1 MAFTLRLPEN
11 FGATILPAPPSGK
24 VQVYG
29 RENAMNAEFHGSV
42 LSAPARAMIER
53 LIAFNTVS
61 RDSNLGLIEWV
72 RDYLH
77 GLGAKTRLTHDQSGK
92 KANLFATLGDSPKPG
107 LILSGHTDVVPVD
120 GQSWDTD
127 PFKAVEKDGKLY
139 ARGSADMKGFIGIIL
154 SQAPKFVDALNDARL
169 DAPLHYALSYDEE
182 VGCLGVRSL
191 IQDLKDNGIRPAGCV
206 VGEPT
211 SMQPI
216 IAHKGTH
223 RFRCAVRG
231 REAHSSYV
239 TYGVN
244 AIEYAARLVV
254 YIRQIADRLAQLERR
269 DYGFTVPYSTLS
281 TGLIRG
287 GIAAN
292 VVPKDCEF
300 AFDMRV
306 LPNASPDALYQEIR
320 RYAEML
326 AKEMQA
332 IDPESGIDLVWA
344 SQTIG
349 LAAAESDA
357 IVQWAMKLSHSSTVG
372 KVSYGTEAGL
382 FQQMGVSSVICGPGD
397 IAEAHRPNEFV
408 ALDQLAQCEAFMNRI
423 LETGYAPA

>member
-1 MAFTLRLPEN
+1 
-11 FGATILPAPPSGK
+11 
-24 VQVYG
+24 
-29 RENAMNAEFHGSV
+29 
-42 LSAPARAMIER
+42 MIER

-61 RDSNLGLIEWV
+61 RDSNLGLIESV
-72 RDYLH
+72 RDYLQ
-77 GLGAKTRLTHDQSGK
+77 GFGAKTRLTHDASGK
-92 KANLFATLGDSPKPG
+92 KANLFATLGDSGKPG

-120 GQSWDTD
+120 GQEWDTD
-127 PFKAVEKDGKLY
+127 PFAATEREGKLY

-154 SQAPKFVDALNDARL
+154 AQAPKFVAALNARRL

-182 VGCLGVRSL
+182 VGCLGVRGL
-191 IQDLKDNGIRPAGCV
+191 IADLQEQGIRPAGCV

-223 RFRCAVRG
+223 RFRCAVHG

-239 TYGVN
+239 THGVN
-244 AIEYAARLVV
+244 AIEYAARLIVF
-254 YIRQIADRLAQLERR
+254 IRQIADRLAQLEQR

-281 TGLIRG
+281 TGVIRG

-292 VVPKDCEF
+292 VVPKDCVF
-300 AFDMRV
+300 QFDLRT
-306 LPNASPDALYQEIR
+306 LPQAKPDALYQEIR
-320 RYAEML
+320 AYAERL
-326 AKEMQA
+326 AAEMRA
-332 IDPESGIDLVWA
+332 IDAGAGIDLQWV
-344 SQTIG
+344 SQTVG

-357 IVQWAMKLSHSSTVG
+357 IVQWAMQLSRNPTVG

-382 FQQMGVSSVICGPGD
+382 FQKMGVPTVICGPGD

-408 ALDQLAQCEAFMNRI
+408 SLDQLAQCENFMDRI
-423 LETGYAPA
+423 LETGYAKASQTLEAAT

>member
-1 MAFTLRLPEN
+1 MN
-11 FGATILPAPPSGK
+11 VPS
-24 VQVYG
+24 
-29 RENAMNAEFHGSV
+29 AAS
-42 LSAPARAMIER
+42 RAMIER

-61 RDSNLGLIEWV
+61 RDSNLGLLEWV
-72 RDYLH
+72 RDYLQ
-77 GLGAKTRLTHDQSGK
+77 GLGAITRLTHDASAK
-92 KANLFATLGDSPKPG
+92 KANLFATLGDSTKPG

-120 GQSWDTD
+120 GQDWDTD
-127 PFKAVEKDGKLY
+127 PFAATERDGKLY

-154 SQAPKFVDALNDARL
+154 AQAPKFVAALNDRRL

-182 VGCLGVRSL
+182 VGCLGVRGL
-191 IQDLKDNGIRPAGCV
+191 IQDLEEQGIRPAGCV

-223 RFRCAVRG
+223 RFRCAVHG

-239 TYGVN
+239 THGVN

-254 YIRQIADRLAQLERR
+254 FIRQLADRLAQLEQR

-281 TGLIRG
+281 TGLIQG

-292 VVPKDCEF
+292 VVPKDCVF
-300 AFDMRV
+300 QFDMRT
-306 LPNASPDALYQEIR
+306 LPQAKPDALYQEIR
-320 RYAEML
+320 RYAEVL
-326 AKEMQA
+326 AAEMRG
-332 IDPESGIDLVWA
+332 IDASAGIDLQWV
-344 SQTIG
+344 SQTVG

-357 IVQWAMKLSHSSTVG
+357 IVQWAMQLSKNPTAG

-382 FQQMGVSSVICGPGD
+382 FQKMGVPTVICGPGD

-408 ALDQLAQCEAFMNRI
+408 ALDQLAQCESFMDRI
-423 LETGYAPA
+423 LETGYAKA

>member
-1 MAFTLRLPEN
+1 MN
-11 FGATILPAPPSGK
+11 VPS
-24 VQVYG
+24 
-29 RENAMNAEFHGSV
+29 AES
-42 LSAPARAMIER
+42 RAMIER
-53 LIAFNTVS
+53 LIAFKTVS

-72 RDYLH
+72 RDYLQ
-77 GLGAKTRLTHDQSGK
+77 GFGAKTRLTHDASAK
-92 KANLFATLGDSPKPG
+92 KANLFATLGDSTKPG

-120 GQSWDTD
+120 GQDWDTD
-127 PFKAVEKDGKLY
+127 PFAATERDAKLY

-154 SQAPKFVDALNDARL
+154 AQAPKFVAALNERRL

-182 VGCLGVRSL
+182 VGCLGVRGL
-191 IQDLKDNGIRPAGCV
+191 IRDLEEQGIRPAGCV

-223 RFRCAVRG
+223 RFRCAVHG

-239 TYGVN
+239 THGVN

-254 YIRQIADRLAQLERR
+254 FIRQLADRLAQLEQR

-281 TGLIRG
+281 TGLIQG

-292 VVPKDCEF
+292 VVPKDCVF
-300 AFDMRV
+300 QFDMRT
-306 LPNASPDALYQEIR
+306 LPQAKPDALYQEIR
-320 RYAEML
+320 LYAEVL
-326 AKEMQA
+326 AAEMRG
-332 IDPESGIDLVWA
+332 IDASAGIDLQWV
-344 SQTIG
+344 SQTVG

-357 IVQWAMKLSHSSTVG
+357 IVQWAMQLSKNPTVG

-382 FQQMGVSSVICGPGD
+382 FQKMGVPTVICGPGD

-408 ALDQLAQCEAFMNRI
+408 ALDQLAQCESFMDRI
-423 LETGYAPA
+423 LETGYAKA

>member
-1 MAFTLRLPEN
+1 MSV
-11 FGATILPAPPSGK
+11 PS
-24 VQVYG
+24 
-29 RENAMNAEFHGSV
+29 AA
-42 LSAPARAMIER
+42 ARAMIER

-61 RDSNLGLIEWV
+61 RDSNLGLIEWA
-72 RDYLH
+72 RDYLL
-77 GLGAKTRLTHDQSGK
+77 GFGAKTRLTYDASAK
-92 KANLFATLGDSPKPG
+92 KANLFATLGDSDKPG

-120 GQSWDTD
+120 GQDWDTD
-127 PFKAVEKDGKLY
+127 PFAAIERDGKLY

-154 SQAPKFVDALNDARL
+154 AQAPKFAAALNERRL

-182 VGCLGVRSL
+182 VGCLGVRGL
-191 IQDLKDNGIRPAGCV
+191 IADLQEQGIRPAGCV

-223 RFRCAVRG
+223 RFRCAVHG

-239 TYGVN
+239 THGVN

-254 YIRQIADRLAQLERR
+254 FIRQLADRLAQLEQR

-281 TGLIRG
+281 TGLIQG

-292 VVPKDCEF
+292 VVPKDCVF
-300 AFDMRV
+300 QFDMRT
-306 LPNASPDALYQEIR
+306 LPQAKPDALYQEIR
-320 RYAEML
+320 GYAEAL
-326 AKEMQA
+326 AAEMRG
-332 IDPESGIDLVWA
+332 IDASAGIDLQWV
-344 SQTIG
+344 SQTVG

-357 IVQWAMKLSHSSTVG
+357 IVQWAMQLSRNPSVG

-382 FQQMGVSSVICGPGD
+382 FQKMGVPSVICGPGD

-408 ALDQLAQCEAFMNRI
+408 ALEQLAQCESFMDRI
-423 LETGYAPA
+423 LETGYAKA

>member
-1 MAFTLRLPEN
+1 MKAVSETVSKPS
-11 FGATILPAPPSGK
+11 GATTG
-24 VQVYG
+24 V
-29 RENAMNAEFHGSV
+29 
-42 LSAPARAMIER
+42 SAAARSMIER

-77 GLGAKTRLTHDQSGK
+77 GHGAKTRLTHDATGK
-92 KANLFATLGDSPKPG
+92 KANLFATLGESPKPG

-120 GQSWDTD
+120 GQNWDTN
-127 PFKAVEKDGKLY
+127 PFIAVERDGKLF

-154 SQAPKFVDALNDARL
+154 SQAPKFVAALHSGRL

-182 VGCLGVRSL
+182 VGCLGVRGL
-191 IQDLKDNGIRPAGCV
+191 IHDLEQNGIRPAGCV

-223 RFRCAVRG
+223 RFRCSVHG

-239 TYGVN
+239 TFGVN

-254 YIRQIADRLAQLERR
+254 YIRQIADRLAQIEQR

-281 TGLIRG
+281 TGTIRG

-300 AFDMRV
+300 SFDMRT
-306 LPNASPDALYQEIR
+306 LPNASPDALYREIR
-320 RYAEML
+320 TYAEAL
-326 AKEMQA
+326 AREMQA
-332 IDPESGIDLVWA
+332 IDPQSGIDLVWA

-349 LAAAESDA
+349 LAASESDA
-357 IVQWAMKLSHSSTVG
+357 IVRWAMQLSKNSTAG

-382 FQQMGVSSVICGPGD
+382 FQQMGVPTVICGPGD

-423 LETGYAPA
+423 LETGYAPS

>member
-1 MAFTLRLPEN
+1 MN
-11 FGATILPAPPSGK
+11 VPS
-24 VQVYG
+24 
-29 RENAMNAEFHGSV
+29 AAS
-42 LSAPARAMIER
+42 RAMIER

-61 RDSNLGLIEWV
+61 RDSNLGLIEWA
-72 RDYLH
+72 RDYLQ
-77 GLGAKTRLTHDQSGK
+77 GLGAITRLTHDASAK
-92 KANLFATLGDSPKPG
+92 KANLFATLGDSTKPG

-120 GQSWDTD
+120 GQDWDTD
-127 PFKAVEKDGKLY
+127 PFAATERDGKLY

-154 SQAPKFVDALNDARL
+154 AQAPKFVAALNDRRL

-182 VGCLGVRSL
+182 VGCLGVRGL
-191 IQDLKDNGIRPAGCV
+191 IQDLEEQGIRPAGCV

-223 RFRCAVRG
+223 RFRCAVHG

-239 TYGVN
+239 THGVN

-254 YIRQIADRLAQLERR
+254 FIRQLADRLAQLEQR

-281 TGLIRG
+281 TGLIQG

-292 VVPKDCEF
+292 VVPKDCVF
-300 AFDMRV
+300 QFDMRT
-306 LPNASPDALYQEIR
+306 LPQAKPDALYQEIR
-320 RYAEML
+320 RYAEVL
-326 AKEMQA
+326 AAEMRG
-332 IDPESGIDLVWA
+332 IDASAGIDLQWV
-344 SQTIG
+344 SQTVG

-357 IVQWAMKLSHSSTVG
+357 IVQWAMQLSKNPTAG

-382 FQQMGVSSVICGPGD
+382 FQKMGVPTVICGPGD

-408 ALDQLAQCEAFMNRI
+408 ALDQLAQCESFMDRI
-423 LETGYAPA
+423 LETGYAKA

>member
-1 MAFTLRLPEN
+1 MQ
-11 FGATILPAPPSGK
+11 PAS
-24 VQVYG
+24 
-29 RENAMNAEFHGSV
+29 

-72 RDYLH
+72 RDYLQ
-77 GLGAKTRLTHDQSGK
+77 GLGATTRLTHDATGK

-120 GQSWDTD
+120 GQNWDTD
-127 PFKAVEKDGKLY
+127 PFVAVERDGKLF

-154 SQAPKFVDALNDARL
+154 TQAPKFLAALNSNRL

-182 VGCLGVRSL
+182 VGCLGVRGL
-191 IQDLKDNGIRPAGCV
+191 IRDLEENDIRPAGCV

-216 IAHKGTH
+216 IAHKSTN
-223 RFRCAVRG
+223 RFRCAVHG

-254 YIRQIADRLAQLERR
+254 YIRQIADRLAQIEKR
-269 DYGFTVPYSTLS
+269 DYGFNVPYSTLS
-281 TGLIRG
+281 TGIIRG

-300 AFDMRV
+300 HCDMRT
-306 LPNASPDALYQEIR
+306 LPQASPQALFDEIR
-320 RYAEML
+320 QYAEVL
-326 AKEMQA
+326 AREMQA
-332 IDPESGIDLVWA
+332 VDPQSGIDVIWS

-349 LAAAESDA
+349 LAAAETDA
-357 IVQWAMKLSHSSTVG
+357 IVRWALQLSNNSTVG

-382 FQQMGVSSVICGPGD
+382 FQQMGVPTVICGPGD

-408 ALDQLAQCEAFMNRI
+408 SLDQLAQCERFMDRV
-423 LETGYAPA
+423 LETGYPVS

>member
-1 MAFTLRLPEN
+1 
-11 FGATILPAPPSGK
+11 
-24 VQVYG
+24 
-29 RENAMNAEFHGSV
+29 MNAGLRSDS
-42 LSAPARAMIER
+42 LSSAARAMIER

-72 RDYLH
+72 RDYLQSQ
-77 GLGAKTRLTHDQSGK
+77 GAQTRLTHDATGK
-92 KANLFATLGDSPKPG
+92 KANLFATLGDSAKPG

-120 GQSWDTD
+120 GQDWDTD
-127 PFKAVEKDGKLY
+127 PFVATERGGKLF

-154 SQAPKFVDALNDARL
+154 TQAPKFVAALNSNHL

-182 VGCLGVRSL
+182 VGCLGVREL
-191 IQDLKDNGIRPAGCV
+191 IRDLEENGIRPAGCV

-223 RFRCAVRG
+223 RFRCTVRG

-239 TYGVN
+239 THGVN

-254 YIRQIADRLAQLERR
+254 YIRQIADRLAQIEQR

-300 AFDMRV
+300 HFDLRT
-306 LPNASPDALYQEIR
+306 LPQASPDALYQEIR
-320 RYAEML
+320 IYAEAL
-326 AKEMQA
+326 AREMQS
-332 IDPESGIDLVWA
+332 IDPQSGIDLVWA
-344 SQTIG
+344 SQTVG
-349 LAAAESDA
+349 LAASESDA
-357 IVQWAMKLSHSSTVG
+357 IVRWAMQLSNNSTVG

-382 FQQMGVSSVICGPGD
+382 FQKMGVPTVICGPGD

-408 ALDQLAQCEAFMNRI
+408 TLGQLAQCEAFMNRI
-423 LETGYAPA
+423 LDTGYVP

>member
-1 MAFTLRLPEN
+1 M
-11 FGATILPAPPSGK
+11 GAVLEPTSNSGRPS
-24 VQVYG
+24 
-29 RENAMNAEFHGSV
+29 AES
-42 LSAPARAMIER
+42 RAMIER
-53 LIAFNTVS
+53 LIGFNTVS

-77 GLGAKTRLTHDQSGK
+77 GIGAVTRLTHDPTGK

-127 PFKAVEKDGKLY
+127 PFSAVERDGKLF
-139 ARGSADMKGFIGIIL
+139 ARGSADMKGFIGIAL
-154 SQAPKFVDALNDARL
+154 AKAPRFVAALNDNRL
-169 DAPLHYALSYDEE
+169 DAPLHYSLSYDEE
-182 VGCLGVRSL
+182 VGCIGVRGL
-191 IQDLKDNGIRPAGCV
+191 IRDLQENNIRPAGCV

-223 RFRCAVRG
+223 RFRCRVLG

-244 AIEYAARLVV
+244 AIEYAARLIVF
-254 YIRQIADRLAQLERR
+254 IRHVAERLAQLETR

-281 TGLIRG
+281 TGLIQG

-292 VVPKDCEF
+292 VVPKDCVF
-300 AFDMRV
+300 QFDMRT
-306 LPNASPDALYQEIR
+306 LPNTSPESLYKEIR
-320 RYAEML
+320 AYARELTREMH
-326 AKEMQA
+326 AVDEK
-332 IDPESGIDLVWA
+332 SGIDLEWLT
-344 SQTIG
+344 QTAG
-349 LAAAESDA
+349 LAAAETDA
-357 IVQWAMKLSHSSTVG
+357 IVQWAMQLSRNSQAG

-382 FQQMGVSSVICGPGD
+382 FQKMGVPSVICGPGD
-397 IAEAHRPNEFV
+397 IAQAHRPNEFV
-408 ALDQLAQCEAFMNRI
+408 TLEQLAQCEKFMERI
-423 LETGYAPA
+423 LETGYAS

>member
-1 MAFTLRLPEN
+1 
-11 FGATILPAPPSGK
+11 
-24 VQVYG
+24 
-29 RENAMNAEFHGSV
+29 
-42 LSAPARAMIER
+42 
-53 LIAFNTVS
+53 LI
-61 RDSNLGLIEWV
+61 RDLQES
-72 RDYLH
+72 
-77 GLGAKTRLTHDQSGK
+77 
-92 KANLFATLGDSPKPG
+92 
-107 LILSGHTDVVPVD
+107 
-120 GQSWDTD
+120 
-127 PFKAVEKDGKLY
+127 
-139 ARGSADMKGFIGIIL
+139 
-154 SQAPKFVDALNDARL
+154 
-169 DAPLHYALSYDEE
+169 
-182 VGCLGVRSL
+182 
-191 IQDLKDNGIRPAGCV
+191 GIRPAGCV

-239 TYGVN
+239 THGVN

-254 YIRQIADRLAQLERR
+254 YIRQIADRLAQIEQR

-300 AFDMRV
+300 HFDLRT

-320 RYAEML
+320 TFAEAL
-326 AKEMQA
+326 AREMQA
-332 IDPESGIDLVWA
+332 TDPASGIDLVWA
-344 SQTIG
+344 SQTVG

-357 IVQWAMKLSHSSTVG
+357 IVRWAMQLSNHSTVG

-382 FQQMGVSSVICGPGD
+382 FQQMGVPTVICGPGD
-397 IAEAHRPNEFV
+397 IAQAHRPNEFV
-408 ALDQLAQCEAFMNRI
+408 ALEQLVQCEAFMNRI
-423 LETGYAPA
+423 LDSGYAPS

>member
-1 MAFTLRLPEN
+1 MN
-11 FGATILPAPPSGK
+11 VPS
-24 VQVYG
+24 
-29 RENAMNAEFHGSV
+29 AAS
-42 LSAPARAMIER
+42 RAMIER
-53 LIAFNTVS
+53 LIAFKTVS

-72 RDYLH
+72 RDYLQ
-77 GLGAKTRLTHDQSGK
+77 GFGAKTRLTHDAAGK
-92 KANLFATLGDSPKPG
+92 KANLFATLGDSGKPG

-120 GQSWDTD
+120 GQDWETD
-127 PFKAVEKDGKLY
+127 PFAAIERDGRLY

-154 SQAPKFVDALNDARL
+154 AQAPKFVAALNEQRL

-182 VGCLGVRSL
+182 VGCLGVRGL
-191 IQDLKDNGIRPAGCV
+191 IADLEEHGIRPAGCV

-223 RFRCAVRG
+223 RFRCAVHG

-239 TYGVN
+239 THGVN

-254 YIRQIADRLAQLERR
+254 FIRQLADRLAQLEQR

-281 TGLIRG
+281 TGLIQG

-292 VVPKDCEF
+292 VVPKDCVF
-300 AFDMRV
+300 QFDMRT
-306 LPNASPDALYQEIR
+306 LPGAVPDALYQEIR
-320 RYAEML
+320 GYAEQL
-326 AKEMQA
+326 AAEMRC
-332 IDPESGIDLVWA
+332 IDASAGIDLQWM
-344 SQTIG
+344 SQTVG

-357 IVQWAMKLSHSSTVG
+357 IVQWAMQLSRNPTVG

-382 FQQMGVSSVICGPGD
+382 FQKMGVPTVICGPGD

-408 ALDQLAQCEAFMNRI
+408 ALDQLAQCESFMDRI
-423 LETGYAPA
+423 LETGYAMA

>member
-1 MAFTLRLPEN
+1 MN
-11 FGATILPAPPSGK
+11 VPS
-24 VQVYG
+24 
-29 RENAMNAEFHGSV
+29 AAS
-42 LSAPARAMIER
+42 RAMIER

-72 RDYLH
+72 RDYLQ
-77 GLGAKTRLTHDQSGK
+77 GFGAKTRLTHDATGK
-92 KANLFATLGDSPKPG
+92 KANLFATLGDPSKPG

-127 PFKAVEKDGKLY
+127 PFAATEREGKLF

-154 SQAPKFVDALNDARL
+154 AQAPKFVAALNEKRL

-182 VGCLGVRSL
+182 VGCLGVRGL
-191 IQDLKDNGIRPAGCV
+191 IRDLEEHQIRPAGCV

-223 RFRCAVRG
+223 RFRCAVHG

-239 TYGVN
+239 THGVN

-254 YIRQIADRLAQLERR
+254 FIRQLADRLAQIERR

-281 TGLIRG
+281 TGLIQG

-292 VVPKDCEF
+292 VVPKDCVF
-300 AFDMRV
+300 QFDMRT
-306 LPNASPDALYQEIR
+306 LPQASPDALYQEIR
-320 RYAEML
+320 RYAEAL
-326 AKEMQA
+326 GAEMRS
-332 IDPESGIDLVWA
+332 IDPSSGIDLQWV
-344 SQTIG
+344 SQTVG
-349 LAAAESDA
+349 LAASETDA
-357 IVQWAMKLSHSSTVG
+357 IVQWAMQLSRNKTVG

-382 FQQMGVSSVICGPGD
+382 FQKMGVPTVICGPGD

-408 ALDQLAQCEAFMNRI
+408 TLNQLAQCEQFMDRI
-423 LETGYAPA
+423 LETGYAQAA

>member
-1 MAFTLRLPEN
+1 
-11 FGATILPAPPSGK
+11 
-24 VQVYG
+24 
-29 RENAMNAEFHGSV
+29 MNPVS

-72 RDYLH
+72 RDYLQGH
-77 GLGAKTRLTHDQSGK
+77 GATTRLTHDATGK
-92 KANLFATLGDSPKPG
+92 KANLFATLGESPKPG

-120 GQSWDTD
+120 GQNWDTD
-127 PFKAVEKDGKLY
+127 PFVATERDGKLY

-154 SQAPKFVDALNDARL
+154 SQAPKFVDALNSNRL

-182 VGCLGVRSL
+182 VGCLGVRGL
-191 IQDLKDNGIRPAGCV
+191 ISDLQENGIRPAGCV

-216 IAHKGTH
+216 IAHKSTN
-223 RFRCAVRG
+223 RFRCAVHG

-239 TYGVN
+239 THGVN

-254 YIRQIADRLAQLERR
+254 YIRQIADRLAQIETR
-269 DYGFTVPYSTLS
+269 DYGFSVPYSTLS

-300 AFDMRV
+300 HFDMRT
-306 LPNASPDALYQEIR
+306 LPRASADALYQEIR
-320 RYAEML
+320 TYAEVL
-326 AKEMQA
+326 AREMQA
-332 IDPESGIDLVWA
+332 VDPQSGIDLVWA
-344 SQTIG
+344 SETVG
-349 LAAAESDA
+349 LAASETDA
-357 IVQWAMKLSHSSTVG
+357 IVRWAMQLSNNSTVG

-382 FQQMGVSSVICGPGD
+382 FQQMGVPTVICGPGD

-408 ALDQLAQCEAFMNRI
+408 ALEQLAQCEAFMNRI
-423 LETGYAPA
+423 LETGYAES

>member
-1 MAFTLRLPEN
+1 
-11 FGATILPAPPSGK
+11 
-24 VQVYG
+24 
-29 RENAMNAEFHGSV
+29 MNS
-42 LSAPARAMIER
+42 LSAASRAMIER

-72 RDYLH
+72 RDYLQ
-77 GLGAKTRLTHDQSGK
+77 GFGAKTRLTHDATGK
-92 KANLFATLGDSPKPG
+92 KANLFATLGESGKPG

-120 GQSWDTD
+120 GQKWDTD
-127 PFKAVEKDGKLY
+127 PFVATEREGRLY

-154 SQAPKFVDALNDARL
+154 AQAPKFVDALNAGRL

-182 VGCLGVRSL
+182 VGCLGVRGL
-191 IQDLKDNGIRPAGCV
+191 IRDLQENAIRPAGCV

-223 RFRCAVRG
+223 RFRCSVHG

-239 TYGVN
+239 THGVN
-244 AIEYAARLVV
+244 AIEYAARLIVF
-254 YIRQIADRLAQLERR
+254 IRQIADRLAQLEQR

-281 TGLIRG
+281 TGLIQG

-292 VVPKDCEF
+292 VVPKDCVF
-300 AFDMRV
+300 QFDLRT
-306 LPNASPDALYQEIR
+306 LPQASPEALHQEIR
-320 RYAEML
+320 AYAEKL
-326 AKEMQA
+326 AAEMRA
-332 IDPESGIDLVWA
+332 IDSDSGIDLTWM
-344 SQTIG
+344 SQTVG
-349 LAAAESDA
+349 LAASETDA
-357 IVQWAMKLSHSSTVG
+357 IVQWAMQLSGNATVG

-382 FQQMGVSSVICGPGD
+382 FQKMGVPTVICGPGD

-408 ALDQLAQCEAFMNRI
+408 ALDQLAQCESFMERI
-423 LETGYAPA
+423 LDTGYAKSAQTLEEAI

>member
-1 MAFTLRLPEN
+1 
-11 FGATILPAPPSGK
+11 
-24 VQVYG
+24 
-29 RENAMNAEFHGSV
+29 MNS
-42 LSAPARAMIER
+42 LSAASRAMIER

-72 RDYLH
+72 RDYLQ
-77 GLGAKTRLTHDQSGK
+77 GFGAKTRLTHDATGK
-92 KANLFATLGDSPKPG
+92 KANLFATLGESGKPG

-120 GQSWDTD
+120 GQKWDTD
-127 PFKAVEKDGKLY
+127 PFVATERDGRLY

-154 SQAPKFVDALNDARL
+154 AQAPKFVDALNAGRL

-182 VGCLGVRSL
+182 VGCLGVRGL
-191 IQDLKDNGIRPAGCV
+191 IRDLQENAIRPAGCV

-223 RFRCAVRG
+223 RFRCSVHG

-239 TYGVN
+239 THGVN
-244 AIEYAARLVV
+244 AIEYAARLIVF
-254 YIRQIADRLAQLERR
+254 IRQIADRLAQLEQR

-281 TGLIRG
+281 TGLIQG

-292 VVPKDCEF
+292 VVPKDCVF
-300 AFDMRV
+300 QFDLRT
-306 LPNASPDALYQEIR
+306 LPQASPEALHQEIR
-320 RYAEML
+320 AYAEKL
-326 AKEMQA
+326 AAEMRA
-332 IDPESGIDLVWA
+332 IDSDSGIDLTWM
-344 SQTIG
+344 SQTVG
-349 LAAAESDA
+349 LAASETDA
-357 IVQWAMKLSHSSTVG
+357 IVQWAMQLSRNTTVG

-382 FQQMGVSSVICGPGD
+382 FQKMGVPTVICGPGD

-408 ALDQLAQCEAFMNRI
+408 ALDQLAQCESFMERI
-423 LETGYAPA
+423 LDTGYAKSAQTLEAAI